1 MTSTSLGETGG
12 QPNQTSLARLGQEH
26 GRQAAGLALL
36 ALLLCVSPQ
45 TTRAETPPED
55 SAEEADTGV
64 AGPILEMPL
73 SDTTAP
79 GLRKYWKRFVEHF
92 DAGRIPEALVEL
104 EALREAR
111 MDAGFRNLPSVS
123 MTLVLMSRE
132 LLQRS
137 PPEASL
143 AMQLLD
149 AARSLSPDVPELHGE
164 QARVLYETGSGST
177 TEAFHGYFKEFLS
190 SLEYLPSS
198 YGVILGSVSAVW
210 LSGLLLMLVFSLALL
225 VRYLKLFGHDLFHL
239 LHLRVTKLQS
249 TLFAGLLVM
258 VPLFLGWGVVPTV
271 VVCWVVL
278 WFYMGRTERVLA
290 AFLLVFVGAWPVLQR
305 ATVNIARGV
314 EGPEAPVFR
323 CFYEEC
329 STEDL
334 QRLDAE
340 STASNPSAEAAY
352 VLALVKYRAAWV
364 DPELLP
370 ARHNWLAT
378 LISASDPPDPRLK
391 LLLGN
396 IALQIASNR
405 CVMSR
410 GDVAAGQEYFDEARA
425 LYGEVMVSTPTLWEP
440 HYNMAKLLSILN
452 QPTDAQKYLKAA
464 SERSASGVVAK
475 GNSSNTAATGCFSE
489 FSYNRELAVP
499 EPDLRLLANRTW
511 AGRSDR
517 LPIAHEALLGN
528 LPPAMCYGL
537 GLAGVFLW
545 LLQAL
550 LASWAK
556 PSSRCTKC
564 HGVRCVRC
572 REELAL
578 MTICDECLRYKMRGG
593 YVDPKEIWYRDQ
605 AIEVRKKWVHRAEVF
620 AGILVPGFGQF
631 LQGRAMRGLLF
642 LGGIAVICGLVFL
655 APSVAEVASAPR
667 VPADHN
673 LLGVIFGSVLAAAL
687 YLWSLLDLM
696 S

>member
-1 MTSTSLGETGG
+1 MGLGVFT
-12 QPNQTSLARLGQEH
+12 LL
-26 GRQAAGLALL
+26 AAGLPSSVTAQE
-36 ALLLCVSPQ
+36 PQ
-45 TTRAETPPED
+45 TAPEVVVP
-55 SAEEADTGV
+55 S
-64 AGPILEMPL
+64 GPVPELPL
-73 SDTTAP
+73 SERTAP
-79 GLRKYWKRFVEHF
+79 GLRGYWTRFVEHF
-92 DAGRIPEALVEL
+92 DAGRIPEALLEL

-111 MDAGFRNLPSVS
+111 MNAGFRNLPSVS
-123 MTLVLMSRE
+123 MTLVMMSRE

-137 PPEASL
+137 PPETSL

-149 AARSLSPDVPELHGE
+149 AARAISPDVPELHGE
-164 QARVLYETGSGST
+164 QAKVLYNTDSGT
-177 TEAFHGYFKEFLS
+177 LTEAFHGYFKEFLS

-198 YGVILGSVSAVW
+198 YGVILGGVSAVW
-210 LSGLLLMLVFSLALL
+210 LSGLLLMLVFTLAI
-225 VRYLKLFGHDLFHL
+225 VIRYVKLFGHDLFHL
-239 LHLRVTKLQS
+239 LHVKLTKLQS
-249 TLFAGLLVM
+249 TAFASFLLT
-258 VPLFLGWGVVPTV
+258 VPLFMGWGIVPTV
-271 VVCWVVL
+271 VVCWVAL
-278 WFYMGRTERVLA
+278 WLYMGRTERVLA
-290 AFLLVFVGAWPVLQR
+290 AMLLVFVGAWPVLQR

-323 CFYEEC
+323 CYYEEC
-329 STEDL
+329 SSEDL
-334 QRLDAE
+334 SRLEAE

-352 VLALVKYRAAWV
+352 VLALVKYRAAWM
-364 DPELLP
+364 DAELLP

-378 LISASDPPDPRLK
+378 LIAASEEPDPRLK

-405 CVMSR
+405 CAMAK
-410 GDVAAGQEYFDEARA
+410 GDISAGQEYFDEARA
-425 LYGEVMVSTPTLWEP
+425 LYGEVMVSDPKYWEP
-440 HYNMAKLLSILN
+440 HYNMGKLLSVLN
-452 QPTDAQKYLKAA
+452 LPTEAQQYLKAA
-464 SERSASGVVAK
+464 SERNSVGVVAK
-475 GNSSNTAATGCFSE
+475 GKSSRVEGTGCMAE

-511 AGRSDR
+511 AGRTDR
-517 LPIAHEALLGN
+517 LPIAHEALLGS

-537 GLAGVFLW
+537 GLSGVFLW

-550 LASWAK
+550 LAGWMR

-578 MTICDECLRYKMRGG
+578 MPICDECLRYKMRGA

-605 AIEVRKKWVHRAEVF
+605 AIEIRKRWVRRAETF
-620 AGILVPGFGQF
+620 AGVLVPGLGQF
-631 LQGRAMRGLLF
+631 LQGRALRGLLF
-642 LGGIAVICGLVFL
+642 LGGIAILLGLVFL
-655 APSVAEVASAPR
+655 APWVAEVASAPR

-673 LLGVIFGSVLAAAL
+673 LLGVVFGSILAAAL

>member
-1 MTSTSLGETGG
+1 MG
-12 QPNQTSLARLGQEH
+12 
-26 GRQAAGLALL
+26 
-36 ALLLCVSPQ
+36 
-45 TTRAETPPED
+45 
-55 SAEEADTGV
+55 
-64 AGPILEMPL
+64 
-73 SDTTAP
+73 
-79 GLRKYWKRFVEHF
+79 HF
-92 DAGRIPEALVEL
+92 DAGRVPEALLEL

-111 MDAGFRNLPSVS
+111 MNAGFRNLPSVS
-123 MTLVLMSRE
+123 LTLVLMSRE

-137 PPEASL
+137 PPETSL
-143 AMQLLD
+143 AMQFLD
-149 AARSLSPDVPELHGE
+149 AARAISPDVPELHGE
-164 QARVLYETGSGST
+164 QARVLYNTESGSL

-198 YGVILGSVSAVW
+198 YGVILGGVSAFW
-210 LSGLLLMLVFSLALL
+210 LSGLLLMLVFTLA
-225 VRYLKLFGHDLFHL
+225 VVIRYVKLFGHDVFHL
-239 LHLRVTKLQS
+239 LHVKLTKLQS
-249 TLFAGLLVM
+249 TIFAAVLLM
-258 VPLFLGWGVVPTV
+258 VPLFLGWGLVPAVVL
-271 VVCWVVL
+271 CWVAVWL
-278 WFYMGRTERVLA
+278 YMGRTERVLA
-290 AFLLVFVGAWPVLQR
+290 AMLLVFVAAWPVLQR

-329 STEDL
+329 SGEDVAKL
-334 QRLDAE
+334 EAE
-340 STASNPSAEAAY
+340 ASASNPSAEAAY
-352 VLALVKYRAAWV
+352 VMALVKYRAAWL

-378 LISASDPPDPRLK
+378 MISAFEEPDPRLK

-396 IALQIASNR
+396 IALQIATNR
-405 CVMSR
+405 CAMAK
-410 GDVAAGQEYFDEARA
+410 GDTSAGQEYFDEARA
-425 LYGEVMVSTPTLWEP
+425 LYGEVMVSNPKYWEP
-440 HYNMAKLLSILN
+440 HYNMGKLLSTLN
-452 QPTDAQKYLKAA
+452 LPTEAQQYLKAA
-464 SERSASGVVAK
+464 SERNSVGVVAK
-475 GNSSNTAATGCFSE
+475 GKSSKVEGTGCFAD

-511 AGRSDR
+511 AGRTDR
-517 LPIAHEALLGN
+517 LPIAHEALLGS

-537 GLAGVFLW
+537 GLSGVFLW

-550 LASWAK
+550 LASWVR

-578 MTICDECLRYKMRGG
+578 MPICDECLRYKMRGS

-605 AIEVRKKWVHRAEVF
+605 AIEMRKRWVRRGETL

-631 LQGRAMRGLLF
+631 LQGRALRGLLF
-642 LGGIAVICGLVFL
+642 LGGIAGILGLVFL
-655 APSVAEVASAPR
+655 APWVAEVASAPR

-673 LLGVIFGSVLAAAL
+673 LLGVIFGSILAAAL

-696 S
+696 T